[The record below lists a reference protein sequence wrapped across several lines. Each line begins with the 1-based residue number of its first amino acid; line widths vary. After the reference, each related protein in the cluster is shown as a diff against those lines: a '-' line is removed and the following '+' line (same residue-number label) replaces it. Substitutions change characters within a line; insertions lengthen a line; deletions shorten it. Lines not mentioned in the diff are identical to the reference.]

1 MSRGKS
7 YTFSEG
13 PKREKAVLN
22 RGSFTFSRSRFFH
35 HCYST
40 NEGSICLASHLGI
53 AINER
58 PIIFPILSPS
68 LFISPV
74 FMVLLSQQA
83 RTGALK
89 GRLRS

>member
-40 NEGSICLASHLGI
+40 NDRRI
-53 AINER
+53 ER
-58 PIIFPILSPS
+58 
-68 LFISPV
+68 
-74 FMVLLSQQA
+74 Q
-83 RTGALK
+83 TK
-89 GRLRS
+89 ELRVSTC